1 MSNEP
6 NPAVDSEKSLLKAIE
21 SRDNAQLEPVILT
34 TPFQKLALALSG
46 GGFRAGAFSL
56 GTMSYLHHL
65 RYPDAEQPDRRVLDN
80 VQFVSSASGG
90 SLAGILYT
98 MHVRLG
104 IPFPKTYHQLLD
116 FMTGQVSLDQVL
128 QTLNDEQQW
137 KGEKARNLI
146 NAFSKIYNEKL
157 FDHKTFDVYWPQTQQ
172 PVARP
177 LEVCFNATEFYRGI
191 SFRFQA
197 STNPWTGGVTGNK
210 YVYFDK
216 KDTNSANTL
225 RKVRLGDIMAAS
237 SCFPAGLEPIML
249 PKDFT
254 YPANGDGPGLDSGTL
269 RDALVTTD
277 YDNKALK
284 PAVDVGLMDGG
295 VDDNQGL
302 YSAMLADKR
311 RRKNN
316 ASNGFDLI
324 FVTDVASYFMDPY
337 EDPQISTAGEIRKES
352 VNALLDTPVKT
363 FLPGKNKVIS
373 RLLIGSAVLLLA
385 SIFML
390 TQSGQGS
397 LHNLAIV
404 LTTTFSITTLG
415 IFAVKRLIFGN
426 PIKSLLPASLSLPEE
441 QTAELLK
448 KTVPAFRNFSDNT
461 LGGLVKYLQKT
472 PTGVLEQMLK
482 ARVNSMLSMVL
493 DVNLKQTRRLIF
505 DIFYGA
511 FYGEKTW
518 QNRRIFNVIYELS
531 TLNIESRNKSIRAK
545 FQKNKQTADNIGPV
559 NPIVALLTDDCAML
573 NKVAESARTMATT
586 LWFDETD
593 VKNKR
598 MRDVIACGQFTTCA
612 KLLEHVLA
620 LEETLKKQQ
629 TDASFDPQIN
639 LNDEQSNIFRSVKT
653 QLLADWQKFKADPYF
668 LADELAMKGV
678 ISSAKVI

>member
-21 SRDNAQLEPVILT
+21 SRDNAQLEPAILT
-34 TPFQKLALALSG
+34 TPFEKLAMALSG

-65 RYPDAEQPDRRVLDN
+65 RYPVKNQPDRRILDN

-90 SLAGILYT
+90 SLAGILYS

-128 QTLNDEQQW
+128 ETLNDEKQW

-157 FDHKTFDVYWPQTQQ
+157 FDHKTFDVYWPQAQQ
-172 PVARP
+172 PVDRP

-197 STNPWTGGVTGNK
+197 STNPWAGGITGNK

-216 KDTNSANTL
+216 KNAKSASTL
-225 RKVRLGDIMAAS
+225 RMVRLGDIMAAS

-254 YPANGDGPGLDSGTL
+254 YQANEHDAGLDSGAL

-284 PAVDVGLMDGG
+284 PSVDVGLMDGG

-311 RRKNN
+311 RRSNN
-316 ASNGFDLI
+316 PDNGFDLI

-337 EDPQISTAGEIRKES
+337 EDPQISTEGEIRKES
-352 VNALLDTPVKT
+352 VTELLDTPVKT
-363 FLPGKNKVIS
+363 FLPGKNKIVS
-373 RLLIGSAVLLLA
+373 WLFIGSVVLLLA
-385 SIFML
+385 SVFML
-390 TQSGQGS
+390 MQSGQGA

-404 LTTTFSITTLG
+404 LTTTFSITTIG
-415 IFAVKRLIFGN
+415 MFAVKRLILEN

-461 LGGLVKYLQKT
+461 INGLVKYLQKT
-472 PTGVLEQMLK
+472 PTGVLEQMFK

-545 FQKNKQTADNIGPV
+545 FQKSKQPDDNTGSV
-559 NPIVALLTDDCAML
+559 NPAVVLLTEGCDTL

-598 MRDVIACGQFTTCA
+598 MRDVISCGQFTTCA

-620 LEETLKKQQ
+620 MEETLEKQSSSSNS
-629 TDASFDPQIN
+629 DLQIK
-639 LNDEQSNIFRSVKT
+639 LNDEQLNIFKSVKT
-653 QLLADWQKFKADPYF
+653 QLLTDWQKFKTDPYF
-668 LADELAMKGV
+668 LADELAVNG
-678 ISSAKVI
+678 